1 MPLPRLLRPNRF
13 YRWADLKKEAVLKKE
28 ADLKKEDF
36 FFFCFFFFLHF
47 PLYRSEYFCIHY
59 FNAKVFLSI
68 RKITATEVSADSELH
83 PEFISREKLS
93 L

>member
-36 FFFCFFFFLHF
+36 FFFCFFFFYISLCTGVNTF
-47 PLYRSEYFCIHY
+47 AFITLMQKYF
-59 FNAKVFLSI
+59 FQ
-68 RKITATEVSADSELH
+68 
-83 PEFISREKLS
+83 
-93 L
+93 